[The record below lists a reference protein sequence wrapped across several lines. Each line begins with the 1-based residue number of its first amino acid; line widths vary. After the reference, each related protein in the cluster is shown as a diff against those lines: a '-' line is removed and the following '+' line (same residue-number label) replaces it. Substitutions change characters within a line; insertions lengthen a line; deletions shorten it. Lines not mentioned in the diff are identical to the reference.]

1 MIRHA
6 ACILGCEGPE
16 LGRAEAAFFTQ
27 AQPWGFILFGR
38 NIETPAQL
46 RGFCAALR
54 DAVGWHAPILIDQE
68 GGRVERMGP
77 PHWRH
82 WSPALEDASG
92 LEPAALARAMWLRG
106 RLIAA
111 DLADV
116 GIDVNCAPLADLLE
130 PETHSIL
137 KNRLYGGDVDTV
149 VAAARALAEGQLSG
163 GVLPVLK
170 HLPGYGRAHV
180 DSHKAL
186 PRTDVPREAL
196 MARDFAPFRLL
207 RDIRMGMTAHM
218 VVSAYDE
225 APATCSAVVIDMI
238 RRDLGFD
245 GLLMT
250 DDISMQALSG
260 SVAARSRDAI
270 AAGCDLVL
278 HCNGALEE
286 MRAVADA
293 AGALCATAETR
304 AARALAQR
312 RVPDDLDI
320 GALEEERRRLIETRR
335 LDG

>member
-1 MIRHA
+1 MRHA

-16 LGRAEAAFFTQ
+16 LGRAEAAFFART
-27 AQPWGFILFGR
+27 QPWGFILFGR

-46 RGFCAALR
+46 RGLCAALR
-54 DAVGWHAPILIDQE
+54 DAVGWQAPILIDQE

-92 LEPAALARAMWLRG
+92 LESAALARAMWLRG

-116 GIDVNCAPLADLLE
+116 GIDVNCAPLADLVE
-130 PETHSIL
+130 PETHPIL

-149 VAAARALAEGQLSG
+149 VAAARALAEGQLAG

-186 PRTDVPREAL
+186 PRTDMPRETL
-196 MARDFAPFRLL
+196 LARDFAPFRLL

-225 APATCSAVVIDMI
+225 APATCSAAVIDMI
-238 RRDLGFD
+238 RRELGFD

-250 DDISMQALSG
+250 DDISMRALSG

-293 AGALCATAETR
+293 AGALGTTAQTR
-304 AARALAQR
+304 ASHALAQR
-312 RVPDDLDI
+312 RPPDGLDI